1 MNIRTIAGALLILLG
16 LFLFLNR
23 GGEFGIGEV
32 FAYFWPSM
40 FVIPLGLLF
49 HWMYFSLTERKA
61 VGLLIPGG
69 ILLVVGIVCQISML
83 FNIWEYT
90 WPGFIMAVAI
100 GLFEFYWFG
109 DRKKYLL
116 IPINILMVLSLLFFG
131 VYYIGAF
138 MSKVAAQ
145 PLVAIVLIVIGII
158 ILFAKKKDRAV

>member
-49 HWMYFSLTERKA
+49 HWMYFSLTERKGA
-61 VGLLIPGG
+61 GLLIPGG

-109 DRKKYLL
+109 GRNKYLL

-145 PLVAIVLIVIGII
+145 PLVAII
-158 ILFAKKKDRAV
+158 

>member
-109 DRKKYLL
+109 DRNKYLL